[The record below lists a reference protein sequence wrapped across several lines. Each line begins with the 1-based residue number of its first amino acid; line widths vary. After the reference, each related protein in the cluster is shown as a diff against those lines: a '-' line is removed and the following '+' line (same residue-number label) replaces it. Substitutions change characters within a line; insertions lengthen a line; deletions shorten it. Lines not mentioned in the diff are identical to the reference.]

1 MCSLKVIQQFNSIVR
16 SLSMNLPKL
25 RFVCQ
30 LPNAV
35 SILPLGSYSVEPI
48 GMETSHTV
56 YYADVLIRI
65 EL

>member
-1 MCSLKVIQQFNSIVR
+1 
-16 SLSMNLPKL
+16 MNLPKL